1 MLVELCSGSL
11 PSFPLEHHWPPTDKK
26 GNPIS
31 GQVKDLLDTI
41 RQHCLVEEEKK
52 RSLVNLLQALG
63 VDPLSVTQTP
73 SQPTIAKPGKQEIE
87 TKASPSNSNLSS
99 ESSQSNEN
107 VPTRRERS
115 RAISV
120 KQQQE
125 QPFESS
131 TSIKEG
137 KQEIETKPSP
147 SNQDD
152 VPKGKK
158 N

>member
-1 MLVELCSGSL
+1 MMLVELCSGSL

-87 TKASPSNSNLSS
+87 TKASPSN
-99 ESSQSNEN
+99 
-107 VPTRRERS
+107 
-115 RAISV
+115 
-120 KQQQE
+120 
-125 QPFESS
+125 
-131 TSIKEG
+131 
-137 KQEIETKPSP
+137 
-147 SNQDD
+147 QDD

-158 N
+158 NSFSFLFFFKRNKNQVLTHQTILLALGK

>member
-1 MLVELCSGSL
+1 MMLVELCSGSL

-73 SQPTIAKPGKQEIE
+73 SQPTIAK
-87 TKASPSNSNLSS
+87 
-99 ESSQSNEN
+99 
-107 VPTRRERS
+107 
-115 RAISV
+115 
-120 KQQQE
+120 
-125 QPFESS
+125 
-131 TSIKEG
+131 EG

-158 N
+158 NSFSFLFSFLQFLFGIIFIHQFGILFNFLGWCFLGFLLKAIEKYH